1 MSGQPSVLQVVIL
14 RDGLLVGTEVF
25 VPGTY
30 ALGSD
35 PASDLRLDD
44 PSVEPRHALLY
55 FQNGRAAVQDAGS
68 AGGLFVNG
76 HRVSA
81 CEIRPVDEVLC
92 GPFILKTRVLS
103 QKPQEAKPQ
112 PPPEVAALLG
122 AAQAP
127 SPFVAPPPQAAV
139 PPPSAA
145 PAHQLRP
152 ATAVPPNS
160 ATLPAARVPVAPP
173 VQHVATQVAYPTP
186 AQPVPAVAMVPP
198 VAQAPQAHAQAGGYA
213 QAPQVPGHA
222 QAPQA
227 HGYVGGHAQA
237 PQVPG
242 HAGGHAQA
250 PQAHAH
256 TGGHAQPHQAHAQ
269 AGGLAH
275 AAAQPPQAHAG
286 GHAHVVAQVPQAQV
300 HAGGH
305 AHVVAQV
312 PQAQV
317 HAGGHAHVVAQVP
330 QAQVHA
336 GGHAH
341 VVAQVPQAQVHA
353 GGHAHVVAQVP
364 QAQVHAGGHAHVVAQ
379 AQPTAIPASPGAPRP
394 AQQAPTGV
402 PASTVPSAR
411 RRAAPEPAPS
421 ANTGMRL
428 ADELMADLAIDPL
441 PEPTGPL
448 LEEQRTLTRPT
459 HAPRIAT
466 GKGAAQLYLDLYW
479 GAIRRD
485 ARRFAPDKKKPVQ
498 ASLDL
503 EGAMP
508 LWGFTLPDGAP
519 FTLAESVNNAFRL
532 FVPPGT
538 DVEKS
543 GNDGRFTPV
552 TGAALESDG
561 SRRFLTLREGTA
573 ARLTQGQ
580 MSLVAYAAPKPAR
593 VFVNPLKGLP
603 WLTLTFLGLFASA
616 LGAFLV
622 MKPHRP
628 EVADFQQK
636 SLPPVALRLIAPE
649 PKKKEEAKK
658 KLEAIKAQ
666 AKKPT
671 KEKVAEKAPPKPV
684 EKTPPPKQPE
694 RAVAAAAPQNKAL
707 KALAKL
713 SAAGPATNNLLA
725 AVDKL
730 GSGPGSKNVKNSN
743 YKLSGLIGKAPIA
756 NAGLGT
762 FGLGGGG
769 KGGGATLGK
778 ELLRGKGGGGI
789 GALGAGGVGKGKV
802 GGTVTRATARSIAST
817 QGTVDREAVARV
829 INSHLNEVHGCYE
842 RGLLKDPGL
851 AGKVV
856 LEWTIGASGRVVAA
870 KTKSS
875 TLRNAS
881 VESCILSRLKSW
893 KFPAPKG
900 GVVIIT
906 YPFLFNSV
914 GY

>member
-35 PASDLRLDD
+35 VSSDLRLDD

-68 AGGLFVNG
+68 STGLFVNG

-127 SPFVAPPPQAAV
+127 TPLAPQHAPLAAPPQHAAAPQHA
-139 PPPSAA
+139 PPQQHAAA
-145 PAHQLRP
+145 PARQLRP
-152 ATAVPPNS
+152 ATGVPPLSATMPAARAPQQVAAVPP
-160 ATLPAARVPVAPP
+160 V
-173 VQHVATQVAYPTP
+173 HVATQVAYPTP
-186 AQPVPAVAMVPP
+186 AQPMPAVAVVPP
-198 VAQAPQAHAQAGGYA
+198 VTQQAAVHAAG
-213 QAPQVPGHA
+213 
-222 QAPQA
+222 
-227 HGYVGGHAQA
+227 
-237 PQVPG
+237 
-242 HAGGHAQA
+242 
-250 PQAHAH
+250 AHAH
-256 TGGHAQPHQAHAQ
+256 G
-269 AGGLAH
+269 
-275 AAAQPPQAHAG
+275 
-286 GHAHVVAQVPQAQV
+286 VPQAQPAV
-300 HAGGH
+300 
-305 AHVVAQV
+305 
-312 PQAQV
+312 
-317 HAGGHAHVVAQVP
+317 
-330 QAQVHA
+330 
-336 GGHAH
+336 
-341 VVAQVPQAQVHA
+341 
-353 GGHAHVVAQVP
+353 
-364 QAQVHAGGHAHVVAQ
+364 
-379 AQPTAIPASPGAPRP
+379 IPVSG
-394 AQQAPTGV
+394 AQQAPAGV
-402 PASTVPSAR
+402 PASTVPSVR
-411 RRAAPEPAPS
+411 RRAAPEPAPV
-421 ANTGMRL
+421 ANPGMQF
-428 ADELMADLAIDPL
+428 ADELMADLALEPL
-441 PEPTGPL
+441 PSPTGPL

-459 HAPRIAT
+459 HAPRIAS
-466 GKGAAQLYLDLYW
+466 GKGTAQLYLELYW
-479 GAIRRD
+479 GAVRRD

-508 LWGFTLPDGAP
+508 LWGFTLPEGAP
-519 FTLAESVNNAFRL
+519 FTLAEPLNNAFRL

-543 GNDGRFTPV
+543 AGDGRFTPV

-603 WLTLTFLGLFASA
+603 WLTLTCLGLFASA
-616 LGAFLV
+616 MAAFLV
-622 MKPHRP
+622 LKPHQP

-658 KLEAIKAQ
+658 KLEAIKQQ

-671 KEKVAEKAPPKPV
+671 KEKVAQKAPPKPA

-694 RAVAAAAPQNKAL
+694 QAVAAAPPQNKAL

-713 SAAGPATNNLLA
+713 SAAGPATKDLLA

-756 NAGLGT
+756 NAGVGT

-769 KGGGATLGK
+769 KGGGATLGA

-789 GALGAGGVGKGKV
+789 GALGAGRVGKGKV

-842 RGLLKDPGL
+842 RALLKDPGL

-856 LEWTIGASGRVVAA
+856 LQWTIGASGRVVAA

-881 VESCILSRLKSW
+881 VESCILSKLKSW
-893 KFPAPKG
+893 TFPSPKG

>member
-35 PASDLRLDD
+35 PSSDLRLDD

-68 AGGLFVNG
+68 STGLFVNG

-127 SPFVAPPPQAAV
+127 TPFAAPPQAAAPAA

-145 PAHQLRP
+145 PARQLRP
-152 ATAVPPNS
+152 ATGVPPLS
-160 ATLPAARVPVAPP
+160 ATMPAARVPQQVAAVPP
-173 VQHVATQVAYPTP
+173 VHVATQVAFPTP
-186 AQPVPAVAMVPP
+186 AQPVPAVAVVPP
-198 VAQAPQAHAQAGGYA
+198 VAQQAAVRAAGD
-213 QAPQVPGHA
+213 H
-222 QAPQA
+222 A
-227 HGYVGGHAQA
+227 HG
-237 PQVPG
+237 
-242 HAGGHAQA
+242 
-250 PQAHAH
+250 
-256 TGGHAQPHQAHAQ
+256 
-269 AGGLAH
+269 L
-275 AAAQPPQAHAG
+275 
-286 GHAHVVAQVPQAQV
+286 PQAQP
-300 HAGGH
+300 ALIP
-305 AHVVAQV
+305 V
-312 PQAQV
+312 P
-317 HAGGHAHVVAQVP
+317 G
-330 QAQVHA
+330 
-336 GGHAH
+336 
-341 VVAQVPQAQVHA
+341 
-353 GGHAHVVAQVP
+353 
-364 QAQVHAGGHAHVVAQ
+364 
-379 AQPTAIPASPGAPRP
+379 
-394 AQQAPTGV
+394 AQQAPAGV
-402 PASTVPSAR
+402 PASTVPSVR
-411 RRAAPEPAPS
+411 RRAAPEPAPV
-421 ANTGMRL
+421 ANPGMQF
-428 ADELMADLAIDPL
+428 ADELMADLALDPL

-459 HAPRIAT
+459 HAPRIAP
-466 GKGAAQLYLDLYW
+466 GKGTAQLYLELYW
-479 GAIRRD
+479 GAVRRD

-508 LWGFTLPDGAP
+508 LWGFTLPEGAP
-519 FTLAESVNNAFRL
+519 FTLAEPLNNAFRL

-543 GNDGRFTPV
+543 GGDGRFTPV

-603 WLTLTFLGLFASA
+603 WLTLTCLGLFASA
-616 LGAFLV
+616 MAAFLV
-622 MKPHRP
+622 MKPHRQ

-658 KLEAIKAQ
+658 KLEAIKEQ

-684 EKTPPPKQPE
+684 EKTPPPPKQPE
-694 RAVAAAAPQNKAL
+694 QAVAAAAPPQNKAL

-713 SAAGPATNNLLA
+713 SAAGPATNDLLA

-769 KGGGATLGK
+769 KGGGATLGA

-829 INSHLNEVHGCYE
+829 INSNLHEVHGCYE
-842 RGLLKDPGL
+842 RALLKDPGL

-856 LEWTIGASGRVVAA
+856 LEWTIGTNGRVVAA

-881 VESCILSRLKSW
+881 VESCILSKLKSW
-893 KFPAPKG
+893 TFPSPKG

>member
-35 PASDLRLDD
+35 PSSDLRLDD

-68 AGGLFVNG
+68 STGLFVNG

-127 SPFVAPPPQAAV
+127 TPFAAPPQVAAPAA

-145 PAHQLRP
+145 PARQLRP
-152 ATAVPPNS
+152 ATAVPPVS
-160 ATLPAARVPVAPP
+160 TATMPAARVPQQVAAVPP
-173 VQHVATQVAYPTP
+173 VHVATQLAYPTP
-186 AQPVPAVAMVPP
+186 AQPVPAVAVVPP
-198 VAQAPQAHAQAGGYA
+198 VAQQAAVHA
-213 QAPQVPGHA
+213 
-222 QAPQA
+222 
-227 HGYVGGHAQA
+227 
-237 PQVPG
+237 
-242 HAGGHAQA
+242 
-250 PQAHAH
+250 
-256 TGGHAQPHQAHAQ
+256 
-269 AGGLAH
+269 
-275 AAAQPPQAHAG
+275 AG
-286 GHAHVVAQVPQAQV
+286 GHAHELPQAQP
-300 HAGGH
+300 A
-305 AHVVAQV
+305 
-312 PQAQV
+312 
-317 HAGGHAHVVAQVP
+317 
-330 QAQVHA
+330 
-336 GGHAH
+336 
-341 VVAQVPQAQVHA
+341 
-353 GGHAHVVAQVP
+353 
-364 QAQVHAGGHAHVVAQ
+364 
-379 AQPTAIPASPGAPRP
+379 AIPVPG
-394 AQQAPTGV
+394 AQQAPAGV
-402 PASTVPSAR
+402 PANTVPSVR
-411 RRAAPEPAPS
+411 RRAAPEPAPA
-421 ANTGMRL
+421 ANPGMQF
-428 ADELMADLAIDPL
+428 ADELMADLALDPL
-441 PEPTGPL
+441 PESTGPL
-448 LEEQRTLTRPT
+448 LQEQRTLARPT
-459 HAPRIAT
+459 HAPRIAA
-466 GKGAAQLYLDLYW
+466 GKGTAQLYLELYW

-508 LWGFTLPDGAP
+508 LWGFTLPEGAP
-519 FTLAESVNNAFRL
+519 FTLAEPLNNAFRL

-543 GNDGRFTPV
+543 GGDGRFTPV

-603 WLTLTFLGLFASA
+603 WLTLTCLGLFASA
-616 LGAFLV
+616 MAAFLV
-622 MKPHRP
+622 MKPDQP
-628 EVADFQQK
+628 EVADFQHK

-658 KLEAIKAQ
+658 KLEALQEKV
-666 AKKPT
+666 KKPT
-671 KEKVAEKAPPKPV
+671 KEKVAEKAPPKPA
-684 EKTPPPKQPE
+684 EKTPPPPKQPE
-694 RAVAAAAPQNKAL
+694 QAVAAATPPQNKAL

-713 SAAGPATNNLLA
+713 SAAGPATNDLLA

-730 GSGPGSKNVKNSN
+730 GSGPGSKNAKNSN

-769 KGGGATLGK
+769 KGGGATLGA

-829 INSHLNEVHGCYE
+829 INSNLHEVHGCYE
-842 RGLLKDPGL
+842 RALLKDPGL

-856 LEWTIGASGRVVAA
+856 LEWTIGANGRVVAA

-881 VESCILSRLKSW
+881 VESCILSKLKSW
-893 KFPAPKG
+893 TFPSPKG

>member
-127 SPFVAPPPQAAV
+127 SPFAAPPPQAAA

-198 VAQAPQAHAQAGGYA
+198 VAQVPQAH
-213 QAPQVPGHA
+213 
-222 QAPQA
+222 
-227 HGYVGGHAQA
+227 
-237 PQVPG
+237 
-242 HAGGHAQA
+242 
-250 PQAHAH
+250 
-256 TGGHAQPHQAHAQ
+256 
-269 AGGLAH
+269 
-275 AAAQPPQAHAG
+275 AHAG
-286 GHAHVVAQVPQAQV
+286 GHAHVVAQAPQAHAQPHQAHAHAGGHAHTAAQPPQAHA

-305 AHVVAQV
+305 AHVVAQ
-312 PQAQV
+312 A
-317 HAGGHAHVVAQVP
+317 
-330 QAQVHA
+330 
-336 GGHAH
+336 
-341 VVAQVPQAQVHA
+341 
-353 GGHAHVVAQVP
+353 P

-379 AQPTAIPASPGAPRP
+379 AQPAAIPASPGAPWP
-394 AQQAPTGV
+394 AQQAPAGV

-448 LEEQRTLTRPT
+448 LEEQRTLARPT

>member
-35 PASDLRLDD
+35 PSSDLRLDD

-55 FQNGRAAVQDAGS
+55 FQNGRAAVQDAS
-68 AGGLFVNG
+68 SSTGLFVNG

-127 SPFVAPPPQAAV
+127 TPFAAPPQVAAPAA

-145 PAHQLRP
+145 PARQLRP
-152 ATAVPPNS
+152 ATAVPPVS
-160 ATLPAARVPVAPP
+160 TATMPAARVPQQVAAVPP
-173 VQHVATQVAYPTP
+173 VHVATQLAYPTP
-186 AQPVPAVAMVPP
+186 AQPVPAVAVVPP
-198 VAQAPQAHAQAGGYA
+198 VAQQAAVHA
-213 QAPQVPGHA
+213 
-222 QAPQA
+222 
-227 HGYVGGHAQA
+227 
-237 PQVPG
+237 
-242 HAGGHAQA
+242 
-250 PQAHAH
+250 
-256 TGGHAQPHQAHAQ
+256 
-269 AGGLAH
+269 
-275 AAAQPPQAHAG
+275 AG
-286 GHAHVVAQVPQAQV
+286 GHAHGLPQAQPAV
-300 HAGGH
+300 
-305 AHVVAQV
+305 
-312 PQAQV
+312 
-317 HAGGHAHVVAQVP
+317 
-330 QAQVHA
+330 
-336 GGHAH
+336 
-341 VVAQVPQAQVHA
+341 
-353 GGHAHVVAQVP
+353 
-364 QAQVHAGGHAHVVAQ
+364 
-379 AQPTAIPASPGAPRP
+379 IPVPGAK
-394 AQQAPTGV
+394 QAPAGV

-411 RRAAPEPAPS
+411 RRAAPEPAPA
-421 ANTGMRL
+421 ANTGL
-428 ADELMADLAIDPL
+428 QFADELMADLALDPL

-448 LEEQRTLTRPT
+448 LQEQRTLARPT
-459 HAPRIAT
+459 HAPRIAP
-466 GKGAAQLYLDLYW
+466 GKGAAQLYLELYW

-508 LWGFTLPDGAP
+508 LWGFTLPEGAP
-519 FTLAESVNNAFRL
+519 FTLAEPLNNAFRL

-543 GNDGRFTPV
+543 GGDGRFTPV

-603 WLTLTFLGLFASA
+603 WLTLTCLGLFASA
-616 LGAFLV
+616 MAAFLV
-622 MKPHRP
+622 MKPDQP
-628 EVADFQQK
+628 EVADFQHK

-649 PKKKEEAKK
+649 PKKKEEVKK
-658 KLEAIKAQ
+658 KLEALQEKV
-666 AKKPT
+666 KKPT
-671 KEKVAEKAPPKPV
+671 KEKVAEKAPPKPA
-684 EKTPPPKQPE
+684 EKTPPPPKQPE
-694 RAVAAAAPQNKAL
+694 KAVAAATPPQNKAL

-713 SAAGPATNNLLA
+713 SAAGPATNDLLA

-730 GSGPGSKNVKNSN
+730 GSGPGSKNAKNSN

-769 KGGGATLGK
+769 KGGGATLGA

-829 INSHLNEVHGCYE
+829 INSNLHEVHGCYE
-842 RGLLKDPGL
+842 RALLKDPGL

-856 LEWTIGASGRVVAA
+856 LEWTIGANGRVVAA

-881 VESCILSRLKSW
+881 VESCILSKLKSW
-893 KFPAPKG
+893 TFPSPKG

>member
-55 FQNGRAAVQDAGS
+55 FQNGRAAVQDASS
-68 AGGLFVNG
+68 AAGLFVNG

-92 GPFILKTRVLS
+92 GPFVLKTRVLS
-103 QKPQEAKPQ
+103 QRPQETKPQ

-122 AAQAP
+122 AAPSAP
-127 SPFVAPPPQAAV
+127 PVAPTPF
-139 PPPSAA
+139 AA
-145 PAHQLRP
+145 PAPHVAAPPQQAAPARQLRP
-152 ATAVPPNS
+152 ATAVPPTA
-160 ATLPAARVPVAPP
+160 ATVPAARAPQQTP
-173 VQHVATQVAYPTP
+173 HVATQAAFPMAAPSVEAAGAQPAAAPLPGASQRPVAVPPAQHAAP
-186 AQPVPAVAMVPP
+186 AQPGA
-198 VAQAPQAHAQAGGYA
+198 APQGHAAAAPAQPGAAPQGHAAVAHAQPGA
-213 QAPQVPGHA
+213 APQR
-222 QAPQA
+222 
-227 HGYVGGHAQA
+227 
-237 PQVPG
+237 
-242 HAGGHAQA
+242 
-250 PQAHAH
+250 
-256 TGGHAQPHQAHAQ
+256 
-269 AGGLAH
+269 H
-275 AAAQPPQAHAG
+275 AAA
-286 GHAHVVAQVPQAQV
+286 
-300 HAGGH
+300 
-305 AHVVAQV
+305 
-312 PQAQV
+312 
-317 HAGGHAHVVAQVP
+317 
-330 QAQVHA
+330 
-336 GGHAH
+336 
-341 VVAQVPQAQVHA
+341 
-353 GGHAHVVAQVP
+353 
-364 QAQVHAGGHAHVVAQ
+364 AQ
-379 AQPTAIPASPGAPRP
+379 AVGPTHPAAS
-394 AQQAPTGV
+394 V
-402 PASTVPSAR
+402 PAGTVPSAR
-411 RRAAPEPAPS
+411 RRAAPAPS
-421 ANTGMRL
+421 SNTRL
-428 ADELMADLAIDPL
+428 AEELMADLAIEPL

-448 LEEQRTLTRPT
+448 LQEERAASRPT
-459 HAPRIAT
+459 HAPRIGP
-466 GKGAAQLYLDLYW
+466 GKGAAQLYLELYW
-479 GAIRRD
+479 GAVRRD
-485 ARRFAPDKKKPVQ
+485 ARRFPPDKKHPVR
-498 ASLDL
+498 ASLEL

-508 LWGFTLPDGAP
+508 LWGFTLPEGGA
-519 FTLAESVNNAFRL
+519 FTLAESLNNAFRL

-538 DVEKS
+538 DVERS

-561 SRRFLTLREGTA
+561 SRRFITLREGTA
-573 ARLTQGQ
+573 ARLTQGH
-580 MSLVAYAAPKPAR
+580 MSLVAYVAPKPAR
-593 VFVNPLKGLP
+593 VFVNPLKGIP
-603 WLTLTFLGLFASA
+603 WLMLTFTSLFASA
-616 LGAFLV
+616 LAAFLI

-658 KLEAIKAQ
+658 KLEAIKEQ
-666 AKKPT
+666 ARKPT
-671 KEKVAEKAPPKPV
+671 KEKVAEKAPAKPV
-684 EKTPPPKQPE
+684 EKAPPPKQPE
-694 RAVAAAAPQNKAL
+694 QAVAAAAPQNKAL

-713 SAAGPATNNLLA
+713 SAGGPATNDLLA

-769 KGGGATLGK
+769 KGGGATLVA

-842 RGLLKDPGL
+842 RALLKDPGL

-856 LEWTIGASGRVVAA
+856 LEWTIGANGRVVAA

-881 VESCILSRLKSW
+881 VESCILSNLKSW
-893 KFPAPKG
+893 TFPAPKG